1 MKELN
6 TFRQFLAEGSELG
19 QKLAA
24 VIKDDIGQGES
35 IGYDRLLTRIA
46 TAMEN
51 ASDNAEVYDLLIDLA
66 NTIGKMTG
74 DFGADSNY
82 LDAANINL
90 EDYNLIGQKLA
101 NAIKDDVGQG
111 ESKEYDMLLTQY
123 ANLIKNA
130 PTSAE
135 AYKLLVQL
143 ADKIGDMTGDSGA
156 DSNYLDAANIN
167 LKDYGINPN

>member
-6 TFRQFLAEGSELG
+6 TFRQFLAEGSDLG

-24 VIKDDIGQGES
+24 VIKNDIGQGES

-51 ASDNAEVYDLLIDLA
+51 ASDNAEAYDLLIDLA
-66 NTIGKMTG
+66 NDIGKMTG

-90 EDYNLIGQKLA
+90 EDY
-101 NAIKDDVGQG
+101 
-111 ESKEYDMLLTQY
+111 
-123 ANLIKNA
+123 
-130 PTSAE
+130 
-135 AYKLLVQL
+135 
-143 ADKIGDMTGDSGA
+143 
-156 DSNYLDAANIN
+156 
-167 LKDYGINPN
+167 GINPN